1 MTTVK
6 RIDGI
11 FNVYNRQ
18 CLHCNTT
25 NSLTWLLLFKFA
37 DKMTYKDCMESIAEV
52 LHMYT
57 DINQYLCCRDI
68 KEENKYVA
76 NDEL

>member
-1 MTTVK
+1 
-6 RIDGI
+6 
-11 FNVYNRQ
+11 
-18 CLHCNTT
+18 
-25 NSLTWLLLFKFA
+25 
-37 DKMTYKDCMESIAEV
+37 MTYKDCMESIAEV

-57 DINQYLCCRDI
+57 DINQYLCCLDI